1 MRVEFYGTYR
11 TLAGGRIIEV
21 EPRQNLTVRDIL
33 QNVCVRFPALKDELF
48 NEHGD
53 LYAYIP
59 VYVNGRNPR
68 LLEAGL
74 NTSLQPGDVISLFSP
89 ISSGRMN
96 VEVLTEKSE

>member
-11 TLAGGRIIEV
+11 TRAGVRNIEIAFDGD
-21 EPRQNLTVRDIL
+21 LTVREFL
-33 QNVCVRFPALKDELF
+33 QKVCARIPALQAELF

-68 LLEAGL
+68 LLKNGL
-74 NTSLQPGDVISLFSP
+74 NTMLHPDDLLSLFSP

-96 VEVLTEKSE
+96 VEVLTEKSK

>member
-1 MRVEFYGTYR
+1 MRVEFYGNYR
-11 TLAGGRIIEV
+11 TLAGGKTLEIKFSHG
-21 EPRQNLTVRDIL
+21 LTVRVAL
-33 QNVCVRFPALKDELF
+33 QMVCKRFPALKDELF

-74 NTSLQPGDVISLFSP
+74 NTPLQPQDVISLFSP

-96 VEVLTEKSE
+96 VEVLTEKGK

>member
-1 MRVEFYGTYR
+1 MRVEFYGNYR
-11 TLAGGRIIEV
+11 TLAGGKIMEIESA
-21 EPRQNLTVRDIL
+21 PGFTVRDAL
-33 QNVCVRFPALKDELF
+33 LAACKRLPALLDELF
-48 NEHGD
+48 DERGE

-74 NTSLQPGDVISLFSP
+74 NAWLHPQDVLSLFSP